1 MSNPVLCPYRVVI
14 DLDDTIINTI
24 MAPLRDN
31 QKLDLLWS
39 MGKALVEPEGTVM
52 VFYGR
57 DGKEGK
63 TKQISSITSMFTNAV
78 ECVSEDLVRKESKWP
93 GPDTIMYL
101 CDKKFLVCDE
111 CKIEEGFSYHNIKR
125 WASGA
130 PVSMEGR
137 TGYLSHTLFVTAN
150 QIPNEKTKLDRVT
163 TEIQMVCK
171 NLNKDKSMTIDMTES
186 PVENIPAHIFDHI
199 LSSMTDTNK
208 PGHHLC
214 IDVVTMTFVAG
225 EIRTGMGED
234 QYGYTTLKS
243 FRNRVEYLDKIKS
256 GVMQMNV

>member
-1 MSNPVLCPYRVVI
+1 
-14 DLDDTIINTI
+14 

-63 TKQISSITSMFTNAV
+63 TKLISSITSTFTNAV
-78 ECVSEDLVRKESKWP
+78 EWVSEDLVRKESKWP
-93 GPDTIMYL
+93 GPDTI
-101 CDKKFLVCDE
+101 
-111 CKIEEGFSYHNIKR
+111 IS
-125 WASGA
+125 S
-130 PVSMEGR
+130 S
-137 TGYLSHTLFVTAN
+137 
-150 QIPNEKTKLDRVT
+150 LDGGQNR
-163 TEIQMVCK
+163 
-171 NLNKDKSMTIDMTES
+171 
-186 PVENIPAHIFDHI
+186 
-199 LSSMTDTNK
+199 
-208 PGHHLC
+208 
-214 IDVVTMTFVAG
+214 DVVTMTFVAG
-225 EIRTGMGED
+225 EIRTGMGEN